1 MTGESSESSASAP
14 TTMSTSPSAT
24 ALGKRREREG
34 DSAEERRTG
43 LDPPAGAEH
52 AQVEDNGASP
62 MKRARRDLVIEA
74 ARRSASPSKS
84 PRTPSPTKLGGGGG
98 SSIFKTPEL
107 PASALKSVPPA
118 PPGAPTGAGAESSLD
133 PRTPSPAHQGMQPDM
148 SKTPVV
154 DPDFFSHGPTF
165 AASSSSQR
173 RRSLSDTEGL
183 PFPFFATT
191 PKPPGEPRSPT
202 LDAPPSASRGRVAK
216 ALVPPILTP
225 GRPKWQKGHARRPS
239 DPTPRAVSQAHMEL
253 STITEASPENHLT
266 AGLGLEVIT
275 QQSDSAGSAG
285 IGFPSAPRI
294 NFSSDQPT
302 TTSLV
307 TDLLG
312 PALSGTRSRGGTSTP
327 PCLSPSP
334 SITESHSRFIPSA
347 AGYPSRQA
355 RTVSAVSAAS
365 AVSAIT
371 DVSVAPTDRT
381 DRSSPARDFMDVAL
395 HGLPNPTESPSGLA
409 TPGHRTMLGTER
421 YRDTRFGDIP
431 EVNWGTPSVDY
442 GFGSTPKQPARADD
456 A

>member
-1 MTGESSESSASAP
+1 VG
-14 TTMSTSPSAT
+14 
-24 ALGKRREREG
+24 
-34 DSAEERRTG
+34 ERRNV
-43 LDPPAGAEH
+43 LDPSAGAEH
-52 AQVEDNGASP
+52 VQVEDDGASP

-98 SSIFKTPEL
+98 SSVFKTPEL
-107 PASALKSVPPA
+107 PASALKSAPPP
-118 PPGAPTGAGAESSLD
+118 PPGAPTGAGAESSFD
-133 PRTPSPAHQGMQPDM
+133 PRTPSPAHQGIQPDM
-148 SKTPVV
+148 SKTPVI

-253 STITEASPENHLT
+253 STITEASPEGHLT

-275 QQSDSAGSAG
+275 QQSDSAGPTGSTG

-294 NFSSDQPT
+294 NFPSDQPT
-302 TTSLV
+302 ATSLV

-365 AVSAIT
+365 AVSAVT
-371 DVSVAPTDRT
+371 DVSAAPTDRT
-381 DRSSPARDFMDVAL
+381 DRTLWMLRYTVSPTR
-395 HGLPNPTESPSGLA
+395 PNRPRVWP
-409 TPGHRTMLGTER
+409 P
-421 YRDTRFGDIP
+421 RDTAPCWAQSVIGIRDSGISRRSIGVP
-431 EVNWGTPSVDY
+431 PVWITVLAARPSSRQERTRRRNV
-442 GFGSTPKQPARADD
+442 ARSAQRV
-456 A
+456 ARSRGRCGRGAMVAWR